1 MDIRKRT
8 GYNSDYNTIHTAN
21 LLQRG
26 DAGLDAIGVAS
37 NVVMYGITMLA
48 VTQDLSSMR
57 ISNRLILAGIMMGL
71 GFRLWMQGPAAIV
84 PFLVNISFPVIV
96 LYLFFLMGAI
106 GAGDIKLFSVIGSFV
121 NFRQLVWCMGLSFV
135 IGAVFSLCRM
145 LKNRNLQISM
155 FHAFSYIGMLLM
167 GDYKTYDRNTSG
179 EHNRIHFSLAICI
192 GIVWVK
198 GGGFCA

>member
-48 VTQDLSSMR
+48 VIQDLSSMR
-57 ISNRLILAGIMMGL
+57 ISNRLILAGIMTGL

-106 GAGDIKLFSVIGSFV
+106 GAGDIKLMGVITGFLGVWDGVLVIGFGMVFAAVAASYRMIKQGTV
-121 NFRQLVWCMGLSFV
+121 WFRLERAARFAVETGIKGRLTEYPGYSEKEGLLRLGPYLFA
-135 IGAVFSLCRM
+135 GYCLF
-145 LKNRNLQISM
+145 
-155 FHAFSYIGMLLM
+155 LL
-167 GDYKTYDRNTSG
+167 
-179 EHNRIHFSLAICI
+179 IQ
-192 GIVWVK
+192 
-198 GGGFCA
+198 